1 MSHRVNKTT
10 AELIAI
16 PPTTWYVRTIG
27 WLLEQEEFTN
37 NYEKIPVNKPL
48 LESLER
54 DGMINP
60 ILVMP
65 NWYPISGSQR
75 LRASKES
82 NNSKLLNQQIRVARF
97 DKEWW
102 NAFYLWPDIEFRDKA
117 VQIFF
122 QCIETAWKSEYYIA
136 EKDRA
141 GKEMLEFE
149 KEGDQLA
156 GWAARE
162 EAAMSLKG

>member
-10 AELIAI
+10 AELIAV
-16 PPTTWYVRTIG
+16 PPTTWHVRTIS
-27 WLLEQEEFTN
+27 WLLEQEEFAN
-37 NYEKIPVNKPL
+37 NYKKIPVNL
-48 LESLER
+48 LLRESLER

-65 NWYPISGSQR
+65 NWYPIAGSQR
-75 LRASKES
+75 LRACIESKE
-82 NNSKLLNQQIRVARF
+82 SKLLNQQIRVARF

-102 NAFYLWPDIEFRDKA
+102 NAFYLWPEIEFRDKA
-117 VQIFF
+117 VQVFF
-122 QCIETAWKSEYYIA
+122 QCIETAWKSEHYIA

-149 KEGDQLA
+149 KEGDKLS
-156 GWAARE
+156 GWTARE
-162 EAAMSLKG
+162 EASKRLKG

>member
-10 AELIAI
+10 AELIAV
-16 PPTTWYVRTIG
+16 PPTTWHVRTIS
-27 WLLEQEEFTN
+27 WLLEQEEFAN
-37 NYEKIPVNKPL
+37 NYEKIPVNL
-48 LESLER
+48 LLRESLER

-65 NWYPISGSQR
+65 NWYPIAGSQR
-75 LRASKES
+75 LRACIESKE
-82 NNSKLLNQQIRVARF
+82 SKLLNQQIRVARF

-102 NAFYLWPDIEFRDKA
+102 NAFYLWPEIEFRDKA
-117 VQIFF
+117 VQVFF
-122 QCIETAWKSEYYIA
+122 QCIETAWKSEHYIA

-149 KEGDQLA
+149 KEGDKLS
-156 GWAARE
+156 GWTARE
-162 EAAMSLKG
+162 EASKRLKG